1 MAEEQTGQERTEQP
15 TERRLQEARKKGQV
29 PRSRELN
36 TMLSLLFA
44 SIALLLLGG
53 GISQN
58 IMRISADGF
67 SVSRELAFDASQLPF
82 QFMYM
87 ASQTLLALS
96 PFMAVMLV
104 AALAGPLLMGGWSF
118 SLETISF
125 KVEKLNPIKGLAR
138 IFSLKG
144 LVELVK
150 ALAKF
155 VLLLGAAILVFFAI
169 DQQLLSLTSMSPKAA
184 GVEAV
189 TVLVQVL
196 LILSATTILI
206 VALDVPFELWNHQKQ
221 LRMTKQEVKDEMKE
235 TDGNPQVK
243 QRIRTV
249 QRQLAESRMMEDV
262 KTADVVIT
270 NPTHYAVALQYLD
283 RPGSAPRLVAKGKD
297 LTALRIR
304 SIATEHDIPLFEA
317 PPLARA
323 LYRSTEIGH
332 EIPHILYMAV
342 ARVLAYVFQL
352 KNAGPTDYVPK
363 PSDLDIPPEALGPE
377 AETEATVEVD
387 QNGN

>member
-1 MAEEQTGQERTEQP
+1 MAEEQTGQERTEEP

-29 PRSRELN
+29 PRSKELN
-36 TMLSLLFA
+36 TMLSLLLA
-44 SIALLLLGG
+44 SIALLVFGG
-53 GISQN
+53 YICQNLMQISVE
-58 IMRISADGF
+58 GF
-67 SVSRELAFDASQLPF
+67 SIPRELAFDTAQLPF

-87 ASQTLLALS
+87 ASQALLALS
-96 PFMAVMLV
+96 PFMAIMLV
-104 AALAGPLLMGGWSF
+104 SVFAGPLLMGGWSF

-125 KVEKLNPIKGLAR
+125 KLEKLDPIKGLAR
-138 IFSLKG
+138 IVSLKS
-144 LVELVK
+144 LVELTK

-155 VLLLGAAILVFFAI
+155 VLLLGAAILVFFSI
-169 DQQLLSLTSMSPKAA
+169 DQQLLSLSSMTPKAA
-184 GVEAV
+184 GLEAA
-189 TVLVQVL
+189 TILVQVL

-206 VALDVPFELWNHQKQ
+206 VALDVPFELWNHSKQ
-221 LRMTKQEVKDEMKE
+221 LRMTKQEIKDEMKE

-243 QRIRTV
+243 QRIRTL

-283 RPGSAPRLVAKGKD
+283 RPGSAPKVLAKGKD

-304 SIATEHDIPLFEA
+304 SIAADCDIPIFEA

-323 LYRSTEIGH
+323 LYRSTEIGY
-332 EIPHILYMAV
+332 EIPHVLYMAV

-352 KNAGPTDYVPK
+352 KNATPTDYVPK
-363 PSDLDIPPEALGPE
+363 PTDFDIPVEALGE
-377 AETEATVEVD
+377 NDEDEVD
-387 QNGN
+387 RDGN

>member
-1 MAEEQTGQERTEQP
+1 MPEEQTGQERTEQP

-36 TMLSLLFA
+36 TMLSLMLA
-44 SIALLLLGG
+44 AIALLVLGG
-53 GISQN
+53 NISRN
-58 IMRISADGF
+58 IMNISVEGF
-67 SVSRELAFDASQLPF
+67 SVSRELIFDPSQLPY
-82 QFMYM
+82 QFMHM
-87 ASQTLLALS
+87 ASQALLALL
-96 PFMAVMLV
+96 PFLAVMLV
-104 AALAGPLLMGGWSF
+104 AVFAGPLMMGGWSF
-118 SLETISF
+118 SLETIAF
-125 KVEKLNPIKGLAR
+125 KSEKLNPIKGLAR

-144 LVELVK
+144 LVELAK

-155 VLLLGAAILVFFAI
+155 LLLLGAAILIFFSI
-169 DQQLLSLTSMSPKAA
+169 DQQLLSLASMNPKAA

-206 VALDVPFELWNHQKQ
+206 VALDVPFELWNHSKQ
-221 LRMTKQEVKDEMKE
+221 LRMTKQEVRDEMKE

-243 QRIRTV
+243 QRIRTM
-249 QRQLAESRMMEDV
+249 QRQLAEGRMMEDV

-304 SIATEHDIPLFEA
+304 AIATEHDIPLFEA

-332 EIPHILYMAV
+332 EIPHVLYMAV

-363 PSDLDIPPEALGPE
+363 PDDLDIPLEVLGDE
-377 AETEATVEVD
+377 AELDAEED
-387 QNGN
+387 QNGS

>member
-1 MAEEQTGQERTEQP
+1 MPEEQTGQERTEQP

-36 TMLSLLFA
+36 TMLSLMLA
-44 SIALLLLGG
+44 AIALLVLGG
-53 GISQN
+53 NISRN
-58 IMRISADGF
+58 IMNISVEGF
-67 SVSRELAFDASQLPF
+67 SVSRELIFDPSQLPY
-82 QFMYM
+82 QFMHM
-87 ASQTLLALS
+87 ASQALLALL
-96 PFMAVMLV
+96 PFLAVMLV
-104 AALAGPLLMGGWSF
+104 AVFAGPLMMGGWSF
-118 SLETISF
+118 SLETIAF
-125 KVEKLNPIKGLAR
+125 KSEKLNPIKGLAR

-144 LVELVK
+144 LVELAK

-155 VLLLGAAILVFFAI
+155 LLLLGAAILIFFSI
-169 DQQLLSLTSMSPKAA
+169 DQQLLSLASMNPKAA
-184 GVEAV
+184 GLEAV

-206 VALDVPFELWNHQKQ
+206 VALDVPFELWNHSKQ
-221 LRMTKQEVKDEMKE
+221 LRMTKQEVRDEMKE

-243 QRIRTV
+243 QRIRTM
-249 QRQLAESRMMEDV
+249 QRQLAEGRMMEDV

-304 SIATEHDIPLFEA
+304 AIATEHDIPLFEA

-332 EIPHILYMAV
+332 EIPHVLYMAV

-363 PSDLDIPPEALGPE
+363 PDDLDIPLEVLGDQ
-377 AETEATVEVD
+377 AELDAEED
-387 QNGN
+387 QNGS

>member
-36 TMLSLLFA
+36 TMLSLILA
-44 SIALLLLGG
+44 SIALLVLGG
-53 GISQN
+53 GISRN
-58 IMRISADGF
+58 IMQISVEGF
-67 SVSRELAFDASQLPF
+67 SISRELAFDANQLPF

-96 PFMAVMLV
+96 PFMAVMLL
-104 AALAGPLLMGGWSF
+104 AALAGPLMMGGWSF

-125 KVEKLNPIKGLAR
+125 KLEKLNPIKGLAR

-155 VLLLGAAILVFFAI
+155 VLLIGAAILVFFTI

-184 GVEAV
+184 GIEAV
-189 TVLVQVL
+189 SVLVQVL

-221 LRMTKQEVKDEMKE
+221 LRMTKQEIKDEMKE

-243 QRIRTV
+243 QRIRTM

-332 EIPHILYMAV
+332 EIPHVLYMAV

-363 PSDLDIPPEALGPE
+363 PDDLDIPLEALGDE
-377 AETEATVEVD
+377 AEVDAEED
-387 QNGN
+387 QNGS

>member
-29 PRSRELN
+29 PRSKELN
-36 TMLSLLFA
+36 TMLSLILA
-44 SIALLLLGG
+44 SIALLVLGG

-58 IMRISADGF
+58 IMRVSVEGF
-67 SVSRELAFDASQLPF
+67 SVPRELVFDASQLPY

-87 ASQTLLALS
+87 ASQVLLALA
-96 PFMAVMLV
+96 PFLAVMLV
-104 AALAGPLLMGGWSF
+104 SVFAGPLIMGGWSF
-118 SLETISF
+118 SLDTISF
-125 KVEKLNPIKGLAR
+125 KFEKLNPIKGLAR

-144 LVELVK
+144 LVELAK

-155 VLLLGAAILVFFAI
+155 LLLLGAALLIFFSI
-169 DQQLLSLTSMSPKAA
+169 DQQLLSLSSMNPKAA

-189 TVLVQVL
+189 TVLIQVL

-262 KTADVVIT
+262 KTADVVVT

-283 RPGSAPRLVAKGKD
+283 RPGSAPRVVAKGKD

-304 SIATEHDIPLFEA
+304 AIAKEQDIALFEA

-323 LYRSTEIGH
+323 LYRSTEVGH
-332 EIPHILYMAV
+332 EIPHVLYMAV

-363 PSDLDIPPEALGPE
+363 PDDLEIPLEALGDE
-377 AETEATVEVD
+377 ADLDAEED

>member
-53 GISQN
+53 GISQS

-155 VLLLGAAILVFFAI
+155 VLLLGAEILVFFTI

-221 LRMTKQEVKDEMKE
+221 LRMTKQEIKDEMKE

-283 RPGSAPRLVAKGKD
+283 RPGSAPRVVAKGKD

-352 KNAGPTDYVPK
+352 KNAAPTDYVPK
-363 PSDLDIPPEALGPE
+363 PDDFDIPVEALGE
-377 AETEATVEVD
+377 ETEVD
-387 QNGN
+387 QNGD

>member
-29 PRSRELN
+29 PRSKELN
-36 TMLSLLFA
+36 TMLSLILA
-44 SIALLLLGG
+44 SIGLLVLGG

-58 IMRISADGF
+58 IMQISAEGF
-67 SVSRELAFDASQLPF
+67 SVPRELAFDASQLPF

-87 ASQTLLALS
+87 ASQALLALL

-104 AALAGPLLMGGWSF
+104 AVFAGPLMMGGWSF

-125 KVEKLNPIKGLAR
+125 KFEKLDPIKGLAR

-144 LVELVK
+144 LVELAK

-155 VLLLGAAILVFFAI
+155 LLLLGAAILIFFSI
-169 DQQLLSLTSMSPKAA
+169 DQQLLSLASMNPKAA

-206 VALDVPFELWNHQKQ
+206 VALDVPFELWNHSKQ
-221 LRMTKQEVKDEMKE
+221 LRMTKQEIKDEMKE
-235 TDGNPQVK
+235 TDGNPQLK

-270 NPTHYAVALQYLD
+270 NPTHFAVALQYLD
-283 RPGSAPRLVAKGKD
+283 RPGSAPKVVAKGKD

-304 SIATEHDIPLFEA
+304 TIAAEHDIPLFEA

-323 LYRSTEIGH
+323 LYRSTEIGQ
-332 EIPHILYMAV
+332 EIPHVLYMAV

-352 KNAGPTDYVPK
+352 KNASPTDYVPK
-363 PSDLDIPPEALGPE
+363 PDEFDIPAEALGEE
-377 AETEATVEVD
+377 AEVE
-387 QNGN
+387 QNGD

>member
-1 MAEEQTGQERTEQP
+1 
-15 TERRLQEARKKGQV
+15 
-29 PRSRELN
+29 
-36 TMLSLLFA
+36 MLSLMLA
-44 SIALLLLGG
+44 AIALLVLGG
-53 GISQN
+53 NISQN
-58 IMRISADGF
+58 IMNISVEGF
-67 SVSRELAFDASQLPF
+67 SVSRELIFDPSQLPY
-82 QFMYM
+82 QFMHM
-87 ASQTLLALS
+87 TSQVLLALL

-104 AALAGPLLMGGWSF
+104 AVFAGPLLMGGWSF
-118 SLETISF
+118 SLETIAF
-125 KVEKLNPIKGLAR
+125 KSEKLNPIKGLAR

-144 LVELVK
+144 LVELAK

-155 VLLLGAAILVFFAI
+155 LLLLGAAILIFFSI
-169 DQQLLSLTSMSPKAA
+169 DQQLLSLASMNPKAA

-206 VALDVPFELWNHQKQ
+206 VALDVPFELWNHSKQ
-221 LRMTKQEVKDEMKE
+221 LRMTKQEVRDEMKE

-243 QRIRTV
+243 QRIRTM
-249 QRQLAESRMMEDV
+249 QRQLAEGRMMEDV

-304 SIATEHDIPLFEA
+304 AIATEHDIPLFEA

-332 EIPHILYMAV
+332 EIPHVLYMAV

-363 PSDLDIPPEALGPE
+363 PDDLDIPLEVLGDE
-377 AETEATVEVD
+377 AELDAEED
-387 QNGN
+387 QNGS

>member
-36 TMLSLLFA
+36 TMLSLILA
-44 SIALLLLGG
+44 SIALLVLGG
-53 GISQN
+53 DISRN
-58 IMRISADGF
+58 IMQISMEGF
-67 SVSRELAFDASQLPF
+67 SISRELAFDASQLPF

-104 AALAGPLLMGGWSF
+104 AALAGPLMMGGWSF

-125 KVEKLNPIKGLAR
+125 KFEKLNPIKGLAR

-155 VLLLGAAILVFFAI
+155 VLLLGAAILVFFTI

-243 QRIRTV
+243 QRIRTM

-323 LYRSTEIGH
+323 LYRSTEIGY
-332 EIPHILYMAV
+332 EIPHVLYMAV

-363 PSDLDIPPEALGPE
+363 PNDLDIPLEALGDE
-377 AETEATVEVD
+377 AEVDAEED
-387 QNGN
+387 QNGS

>member
-29 PRSRELN
+29 PRSKELN
-36 TMLSLLFA
+36 TMLSLLLA
-44 SIALLLLGG
+44 SISLLIFGG
-53 GISQN
+53 YISQN
-58 IMRISADGF
+58 LMQISVEGF
-67 SVSRELAFDASQLPF
+67 SIPRELAFDTAQLPF

-87 ASQTLLALS
+87 VSQALLALS
-96 PFMAVMLV
+96 PFMAIMLV
-104 AALAGPLLMGGWSF
+104 SVFAGPLLMGGWSF

-125 KVEKLNPIKGLAR
+125 KLEKLDPIKGLAR
-138 IFSLKG
+138 IFSLKS
-144 LVELVK
+144 LVELAK

-155 VLLLGAAILVFFAI
+155 VLLLGAAILVFFTI
-169 DQQLLSLTSMSPKAA
+169 DQQLLSLSSMTPKAA
-184 GVEAV
+184 GLEAA
-189 TVLVQVL
+189 TILVQVL

-206 VALDVPFELWNHQKQ
+206 VALDVPFELWNHSKQ
-221 LRMTKQEVKDEMKE
+221 LRMTKQEIKDEMKE

-243 QRIRTV
+243 QRIRTL

-283 RPGSAPRLVAKGKD
+283 RPGSAPKVLAKGKD

-304 SIATEHDIPLFEA
+304 SIAADCDIPIFEA

-323 LYRSTEIGH
+323 LYRSTEIGY
-332 EIPHILYMAV
+332 EIPHVLYMAV

-352 KNAGPTDYVPK
+352 KNATPTDYVPK
-363 PSDLDIPPEALGPE
+363 PTDFDIPVEALGE
-377 AETEATVEVD
+377 HDEGEVD
-387 QNGN
+387 RDGN

>member
-29 PRSRELN
+29 PRSKELN
-36 TMLSLLFA
+36 TMLSLILA
-44 SIALLLLGG
+44 SVALLVLGG

-58 IMRISADGF
+58 IMQVSVEGF
-67 SVSRELAFDASQLPF
+67 SVPRELVFDSSQLPY

-87 ASQTLLALS
+87 ASQALLALS
-96 PFMAVMLV
+96 PFMAVMLISV
-104 AALAGPLLMGGWSF
+104 FAGPLMMGGWSF

-125 KVEKLNPIKGLAR
+125 KLEKLNPIKGLAR

-144 LVELVK
+144 LVELAK

-155 VLLLGAAILVFFAI
+155 LLLLGAAILIFFSI
-169 DQQLLSLTSMSPKAA
+169 DQQLLSLASMNPKAA
-184 GVEAV
+184 GIEAV

-206 VALDVPFELWNHQKQ
+206 VALDVPFELWNHSKQ

-243 QRIRTV
+243 QRIRTM

-332 EIPHILYMAV
+332 EIPHVLYMAV

-363 PSDLDIPPEALGPE
+363 PDDLDIPLEAIVDE
-377 AETEATVEVD
+377 AEVDAEED
-387 QNGN
+387 QNGS

>member
-36 TMLSLLFA
+36 TMLSLILA
-44 SIALLLLGG
+44 SIALLVLGG
-53 GISQN
+53 SISQN
-58 IMRISADGF
+58 IMQISVEGF

-96 PFMAVMLV
+96 PFGGIGGGAGR
-104 AALAGPLLMGGWSF
+104 AATMGGWSF
-118 SLETISF
+118 SLRPSRSSSKTST
-125 KVEKLNPIKGLAR
+125 R
-138 IFSLKG
+138 SR
-144 LVELVK
+144 
-150 ALAKF
+150 
-155 VLLLGAAILVFFAI
+155 VLLGFSRSRVCGTCRIGKACTPAGSRDFGVRAI
-169 DQQLLSLTSMSPKAA
+169 DQQLLSLTSMTPKAA

-189 TVLVQVL
+189 TALVQVL
-196 LILSATTILI
+196 TECYTILI

-221 LRMTKQEVKDEMKE
+221 LRLTMQEIKDEMKE

-283 RPGSAPRLVAKGKD
+283 RPGSAPKVVAKGKD

-304 SIATEHDIPLFEA
+304 AIATEHDIALFEA

-332 EIPHILYMAV
+332 EIPHVLYMAV

-363 PSDLDIPPEALGPE
+363 PSDLDIPPEAV
-377 AETEATVEVD
+377 ETR
-387 QNGN
+387 QR

>member
-1 MAEEQTGQERTEQP
+1 VAEEQTGQERTEQP

-29 PRSRELN
+29 PRSKELN

-53 GISQN
+53 GISQS

-67 SVSRELAFDASQLPF
+67 SVSSELAIETSQLPF

-221 LRMTKQEVKDEMKE
+221 LRMTKQEIRDEMKE

-283 RPGSAPRLVAKGKD
+283 RPGSAPRVVAKGKD

-352 KNAGPTDYVPK
+352 KNAAPTDYVPK
-363 PSDLDIPPEALGPE
+363 PDDFDIPVEALGE
-377 AETEATVEVD
+377 ETEVD
-387 QNGN
+387 QNGD

>member
-36 TMLSLLFA
+36 TMLSLILA
-44 SIALLLLGG
+44 SIALLVLGG
-53 GISQN
+53 GISRN
-58 IMRISADGF
+58 IMQISVEGF
-67 SVSRELAFDASQLPF
+67 SISRELAFDASQLPF

-104 AALAGPLLMGGWSF
+104 AALAGPLMMGGWSF

-125 KVEKLNPIKGLAR
+125 KLEKLNPIKGLAR

-155 VLLLGAAILVFFAI
+155 VLLIGAAILVFFTI

-184 GVEAV
+184 GIEAV
-189 TVLVQVL
+189 SVLVQVL

-221 LRMTKQEVKDEMKE
+221 LRMTKQEIKDEMKE

-243 QRIRTV
+243 QRIRTM

-283 RPGSAPRLVAKGKD
+283 RPGSAPKVVAKGKD

-304 SIATEHDIPLFEA
+304 AIATEHDIALFEA

-332 EIPHILYMAV
+332 EIPHVLYMAV

-363 PSDLDIPPEALGPE
+363 PDDLDIPLEALGDE
-377 AETEATVEVD
+377 AEVDAEED
-387 QNGN
+387 QNGS

>member
-29 PRSRELN
+29 PRSKELN
-36 TMLSLLFA
+36 TMLSLILA
-44 SIALLLLGG
+44 SVALLVLGG

-58 IMRISADGF
+58 IMQVSVEGF
-67 SVSRELAFDASQLPF
+67 SVPRELVFDSSQLPY

-87 ASQTLLALS
+87 ASQALLALS
-96 PFMAVMLV
+96 PFMAVMLISV
-104 AALAGPLLMGGWSF
+104 FAGPLMMGGWSF

-125 KVEKLNPIKGLAR
+125 KLEKLNPITGLAR

-144 LVELVK
+144 LVELAK

-155 VLLLGAAILVFFAI
+155 LLLLGAAILIFFSI
-169 DQQLLSLTSMSPKAA
+169 DQQLLSLASMNPKAA
-184 GVEAV
+184 GIEAV

-206 VALDVPFELWNHQKQ
+206 VALDVPFELWNHSKQ

-243 QRIRTV
+243 QRIRTM

-332 EIPHILYMAV
+332 EIPHVLYMAV

-363 PSDLDIPPEALGPE
+363 PDDLDIPLEAIVDE
-377 AETEATVEVD
+377 AEVDAEED
-387 QNGN
+387 QNGS

>member
-1 MAEEQTGQERTEQP
+1 MPEEQTGQERTEQP

-36 TMLSLLFA
+36 TMLSLMLA
-44 SIALLLLGG
+44 AIALLVLGG
-53 GISQN
+53 NISRN
-58 IMRISADGF
+58 IMNISVEGF
-67 SVSRELAFDASQLPF
+67 SVSRELIFDPSQLPY
-82 QFMYM
+82 QFMHM
-87 ASQTLLALS
+87 ASQALLALL
-96 PFMAVMLV
+96 PFLAVMLV
-104 AALAGPLLMGGWSF
+104 GVFAGPLMMGGWSF
-118 SLETISF
+118 SLETIAF
-125 KVEKLNPIKGLAR
+125 KSEKLNPIKGLAR

-144 LVELVK
+144 LVELAK

-155 VLLLGAAILVFFAI
+155 LLLLGAAILIFFSI
-169 DQQLLSLTSMSPKAA
+169 DQQLLSLASMNPKAA
-184 GVEAV
+184 GLEAV

-206 VALDVPFELWNHQKQ
+206 VALDVPFELWNHSKQ
-221 LRMTKQEVKDEMKE
+221 LRMTKQEVRDEMKE

-243 QRIRTV
+243 QRIRTM
-249 QRQLAESRMMEDV
+249 QRQLAEGRMMEDV

-304 SIATEHDIPLFEA
+304 AIATEHDIPLFEA

-332 EIPHILYMAV
+332 EIPHVLYMAV

-363 PSDLDIPPEALGPE
+363 PDDLDIPLEALGDE
-377 AETEATVEVD
+377 GEVDAEED
-387 QNGN
+387 QNGS

>member
-1 MAEEQTGQERTEQP
+1 MAEEQTGQERTEEP

-29 PRSRELN
+29 PRSKELN
-36 TMLSLLFA
+36 TMLSLLLA
-44 SIALLLLGG
+44 SISLLVFGG
-53 GISQN
+53 FISQN
-58 IMRISADGF
+58 LMQISVEGF
-67 SVSRELAFDASQLPF
+67 SIPRELAFDTAQLPF

-87 ASQTLLALS
+87 ASQALLALS
-96 PFMAVMLV
+96 PFMAIMLV
-104 AALAGPLLMGGWSF
+104 SVFAGPLLMGGWSF

-125 KVEKLNPIKGLAR
+125 KLEKLDPIKGLAR
-138 IFSLKG
+138 IVSLKS
-144 LVELVK
+144 LVELTK

-155 VLLLGAAILVFFAI
+155 VLLLGAAILVFFSI
-169 DQQLLSLTSMSPKAA
+169 DQQLLSLSSMTPKAA
-184 GVEAV
+184 GLEAA
-189 TVLVQVL
+189 TILVQVL

-206 VALDVPFELWNHQKQ
+206 VALDVPFELWNHSKQ
-221 LRMTKQEVKDEMKE
+221 LRMTKQEIKDEMKE

-243 QRIRTV
+243 QRIRTL

-283 RPGSAPRLVAKGKD
+283 RPGSAPKVLAKGKD

-304 SIATEHDIPLFEA
+304 SIATDCDIPIFEA

-323 LYRSTEIGH
+323 LYRSTEIGY
-332 EIPHILYMAV
+332 EIPHVLYMAV

-352 KNAGPTDYVPK
+352 KNATPTDYVPK
-363 PSDLDIPPEALGPE
+363 PTDFDIPVEALGE
-377 AETEATVEVD
+377 NDEDEVD
-387 QNGN
+387 RDGN

>member
-36 TMLSLLFA
+36 TMLSLILA
-44 SIALLLLGG
+44 SIALLVLGG
-53 GISQN
+53 GISRN
-58 IMRISADGF
+58 IMQISVEGF
-67 SVSRELAFDASQLPF
+67 SISRELAFDANQLPF

-104 AALAGPLLMGGWSF
+104 AALAGPLMMGGWSF

-125 KVEKLNPIKGLAR
+125 KLEKLNPVKGLAR

-155 VLLLGAAILVFFAI
+155 VLLIGAAILVFFTI
-169 DQQLLSLTSMSPKAA
+169 DQQLLSLSSMSPKAA
-184 GVEAV
+184 GIEAV
-189 TVLVQVL
+189 SVLVQVL

-221 LRMTKQEVKDEMKE
+221 LRMTKQEIKDEMKE

-243 QRIRTV
+243 QRIRTM

-332 EIPHILYMAV
+332 EIPHVLYMAV

-363 PSDLDIPPEALGPE
+363 PDDLDIPLEALGD
-377 AETEATVEVD
+377 ETEVDAEED
-387 QNGN
+387 QNGS

>member
-29 PRSRELN
+29 PRSKELN
-36 TMLSLLFA
+36 TMLSLLLA
-44 SIALLLLGG
+44 SISLLAFGG
-53 GISQN
+53 YISQN
-58 IMRISADGF
+58 LMQISVEGF
-67 SVSRELAFDASQLPF
+67 SIPRELAFDTAQLPF

-87 ASQTLLALS
+87 VSQALLALS
-96 PFMAVMLV
+96 PFMAIMLV
-104 AALAGPLLMGGWSF
+104 SVFAGPLLMGGWSF

-125 KVEKLNPIKGLAR
+125 KLEKLDPIKGLAR
-138 IFSLKG
+138 IFSLKS
-144 LVELVK
+144 LVELTK

-155 VLLLGAAILVFFAI
+155 VLLLGAAILVFFSI
-169 DQQLLSLTSMSPKAA
+169 DQQLLSLSSMTPKAA
-184 GVEAV
+184 GLEAA
-189 TVLVQVL
+189 TILVQVL

-206 VALDVPFELWNHQKQ
+206 VALDVPFELWNHSKQ
-221 LRMTKQEVKDEMKE
+221 LRMTKQEIKDEMKE

-243 QRIRTV
+243 QRIRTL
-249 QRQLAESRMMEDV
+249 QRQLAEGRMMEDV

-283 RPGSAPRLVAKGKD
+283 RPGSAPKVLAKGKD

-304 SIATEHDIPLFEA
+304 SIAADCDIPIFEA

-323 LYRSTEIGH
+323 LYRSTEIGY
-332 EIPHILYMAV
+332 EIPHVLYMAV

-352 KNAGPTDYVPK
+352 KSATPTDYVPK
-363 PSDLDIPPEALGPE
+363 PTDFDIPVEALGDNDE
-377 AETEATVEVD
+377 GEVGRD
-387 QNGN
+387 GN

>member
-1 MAEEQTGQERTEQP
+1 VAEEQTGQERTEEP

-29 PRSRELN
+29 PRSKELN
-36 TMLSLLFA
+36 TMLSLLLA
-44 SIALLLLGG
+44 SIALLVFGG
-53 GISQN
+53 YISQN
-58 IMRISADGF
+58 LMQISVEGF
-67 SVSRELAFDASQLPF
+67 SIPRELAFDTAQLPF

-87 ASQTLLALS
+87 ASQALLALS
-96 PFMAVMLV
+96 PFMAIMLV
-104 AALAGPLLMGGWSF
+104 SVFAGPLLMGGWSF

-125 KVEKLNPIKGLAR
+125 KLEKLDPIKGLAR
-138 IFSLKG
+138 IVSLKS
-144 LVELVK
+144 LVELTK

-155 VLLLGAAILVFFAI
+155 VLLLGAAILVFFSI
-169 DQQLLSLTSMSPKAA
+169 DQQLLSLSSMTPKAA
-184 GVEAV
+184 GLEAA
-189 TVLVQVL
+189 TILVQVL

-206 VALDVPFELWNHQKQ
+206 VALDVPFELWNHSKQ
-221 LRMTKQEVKDEMKE
+221 LRMTKQEIKDEMKE

-243 QRIRTV
+243 QRIRTL

-283 RPGSAPRLVAKGKD
+283 RPGSAPKVLAKGKD

-304 SIATEHDIPLFEA
+304 SIAADCDIPIFEA

-323 LYRSTEIGH
+323 LYRSTEIGY
-332 EIPHILYMAV
+332 EIPHVLYMAV

-352 KNAGPTDYVPK
+352 KNATPTDYVPK
-363 PSDLDIPPEALGPE
+363 PTDFDIPVEALGE
-377 AETEATVEVD
+377 NDEDEVD
-387 QNGN
+387 RDGN

>member
-36 TMLSLLFA
+36 TMLSLMLA
-44 SIALLLLGG
+44 AIALLVLGG
-53 GISQN
+53 NISRN
-58 IMRISADGF
+58 IMNISVEGF
-67 SVSRELAFDASQLPF
+67 SVSRELIFDPSQLPY
-82 QFMYM
+82 QFMHM
-87 ASQTLLALS
+87 ASQALLALL
-96 PFMAVMLV
+96 PFLAVMLV
-104 AALAGPLLMGGWSF
+104 AVFAGPLMMGGWSF
-118 SLETISF
+118 SLETIAF
-125 KVEKLNPIKGLAR
+125 KSEKLNPIKGLAR

-144 LVELVK
+144 LVELAK

-155 VLLLGAAILVFFAI
+155 LLLLGAAILIFFSI
-169 DQQLLSLTSMSPKAA
+169 DQQLLSLASMNPKAA

-206 VALDVPFELWNHQKQ
+206 VALDVPFELWNHSKQ
-221 LRMTKQEVKDEMKE
+221 LRMTKQEVRDEMKE

-243 QRIRTV
+243 QRIRTM
-249 QRQLAESRMMEDV
+249 QRQLAEGRMMEDV

-304 SIATEHDIPLFEA
+304 AIATEHDIPLFEA

-332 EIPHILYMAV
+332 EIPHVLYMAV

-363 PSDLDIPPEALGPE
+363 PDDLDIPLEALGDE
-377 AETEATVEVD
+377 AEVDAEED
-387 QNGN
+387 QNGS

>member
-29 PRSRELN
+29 PRSKELN
-36 TMLSLLFA
+36 TMLSLLLA
-44 SIALLLLGG
+44 SISLLAFGG
-53 GISQN
+53 YISQN
-58 IMRISADGF
+58 LMQISVEGF
-67 SVSRELAFDASQLPF
+67 SIPRELAFDTAQLPF

-87 ASQTLLALS
+87 VSQALLALS
-96 PFMAVMLV
+96 PFMAIMLV
-104 AALAGPLLMGGWSF
+104 SVFAGPLLMGGWSF

-125 KVEKLNPIKGLAR
+125 KLEKLDPIKGLAR
-138 IFSLKG
+138 IFSLKS
-144 LVELVK
+144 LVELAK

-155 VLLLGAAILVFFAI
+155 VLLLGAAILVFFSI
-169 DQQLLSLTSMSPKAA
+169 DQQLLSLSSMTPKAA
-184 GVEAV
+184 GLEAA
-189 TVLVQVL
+189 TILVQVL

-206 VALDVPFELWNHQKQ
+206 VALDVPFELWNHSKQ
-221 LRMTKQEVKDEMKE
+221 LRMTKQEIKDEMKE

-243 QRIRTV
+243 QRIRTL
-249 QRQLAESRMMEDV
+249 QRQLAEGRMMEDV

-283 RPGSAPRLVAKGKD
+283 RPGSAPKVLAKGKD

-304 SIATEHDIPLFEA
+304 SIAADCDIPIFEA

-323 LYRSTEIGH
+323 LYRSTEIGY
-332 EIPHILYMAV
+332 EIPHVLYMAV

-352 KNAGPTDYVPK
+352 KSATPTDYVPK
-363 PSDLDIPPEALGPE
+363 PTDFDIPVEALGDNDE
-377 AETEATVEVD
+377 GEVGRD
-387 QNGN
+387 GN